1 MKRFELVFALSW
13 VTVFL
18 TVVYLSIATLK
29 KEPQEKMYLEDNA
42 VIYNR

>member
-13 VTVFL
+13 VVVF
-18 TVVYLSIATLK
+18 TSIVCLSIATLK

-42 VIYNR
+42 IIYNR